1 MAEMMRFSSTSSF
14 KIIHF
19 VMKPE
24 RGGSPARER
33 STNGSIAARRG
44 FLVQEVARL
53 FRVVALLG
61 ISDKKVVIVRVI

>member
-1 MAEMMRFSSTSSF
+1 
-14 KIIHF
+14 
-19 VMKPE
+19 MKPE

-61 ISDKKVVIVRVI
+61 ISDKKVVSVRVI